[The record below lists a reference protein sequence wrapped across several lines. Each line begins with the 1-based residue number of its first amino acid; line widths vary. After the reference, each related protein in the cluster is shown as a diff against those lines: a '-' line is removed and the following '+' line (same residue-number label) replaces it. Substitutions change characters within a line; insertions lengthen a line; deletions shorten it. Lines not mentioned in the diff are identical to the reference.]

1 MTARD
6 GLAYE
11 CPSQSAIT
19 RPEDGMTALCIKHC
33 THPFVTLHNARPY
46 PPQRY
51 VTLTQLY
58 TTPPPR
64 MWTINSASAVLS
76 RWCRSRVPEKRLG
89 VCLNIIGGKRNILLI
104 QGCINHT
111 CIHSSMG
118 CWAIFGSYRYL
129 PTADGSLVQ
138 SDDQFMV

>member
-46 PPQRY
+46 PPPALRNAHPTIY
-51 VTLTQLY
+51 DP
-58 TTPPPR
+58 PPPR

-76 RWCRSRVPEKRLG
+76 RVVSFPGARETPGSVPQYNWRQTQYLVNPGLHKSHMYSQLDGLLGDIWELPVPTDSRWF
-89 VCLNIIGGKRNILLI
+89 
-104 QGCINHT
+104 T
-111 CIHSSMG
+111 
-118 CWAIFGSYRYL
+118 GSK
-129 PTADGSLVQ
+129 
-138 SDDQFMV
+138 